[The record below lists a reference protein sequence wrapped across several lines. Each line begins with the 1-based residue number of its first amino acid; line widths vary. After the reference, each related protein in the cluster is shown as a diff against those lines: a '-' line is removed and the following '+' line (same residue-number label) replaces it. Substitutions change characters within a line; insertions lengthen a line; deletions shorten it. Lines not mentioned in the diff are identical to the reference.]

1 VSPLADGELLAV
13 GRISK
18 AHGIRGEV
26 SVEALSEL
34 SERFAPGS
42 VLALEDGR
50 TLTVAASRP
59 HQKRLLVKF
68 EEVPDRTA
76 AELLRGRLL
85 LVRST
90 DAPVLPPDAWWSHE
104 LVGCEVVTE
113 EGRALG
119 PVTEVL
125 HHPEQ
130 DVWVTE
136 RAMIP
141 AVRDLVVEVDT
152 GARRI
157 VIRDLPG
164 LEAE

>member
-1 VSPLADGELLAV
+1 MSPPAGGELLAV

-26 SVEALSEL
+26 KVEALSEVG
-34 SERFAPGS
+34 ERFAPGS

-59 HQKRLLVKF
+59 HQRRVLVKF

-76 AELLRGRLL
+76 AERLRGELL
-85 LVRST
+85 LVEAT
-90 DAPVLPPDAWWSHE
+90 ETPTLPPDSWWSHE

-125 HHPEQ
+125 HHAEQ

-136 RAMIP
+136 RAMVP
-141 AVRDLVVEVDT
+141 AVRDLVLEVDT

-164 LEAE
+164 LETS